1 MRSAVALVGLLAALA
16 LVGSGG
22 ATSTRDH
29 ANPTWSL
36 DGARIAYSVQGTAGG
51 AIETAAADGSSV
63 HRLFPIND
71 NCCGTLLWAAGDRI
85 VFEANYQLFSV
96 SADGGKPTKLFGDT
110 PWFIMSPNGETA
122 AVDYGCG
129 CGHAPDAIA
138 FVNVHGGKPVVV
150 AKPKTMTDTIDGFS
164 ADGTLLVFS
173 RQKFDPNG
181 GRVPPP
187 TLMAVH
193 AGRSTPVTL
202 AHSGLIGA
210 TELPQGATNVQWSP
224 DGNWIA
230 FAGAGGLRVV
240 STHGGTSRLIARVPK
255 YGSFAWSPT
264 SKLLAYTTTPGY
276 GRLVT
281 VDTAGHRR
289 ILWANASL
297 HYVTNDSWNRPQWS
311 PDGTQLVFMALHGKG
326 RPPAA
331 QVWVV
336 GADGTGLHQV
346 G

>member
-1 MRSAVALVGLLAALA
+1 
-16 LVGSGG
+16 
-22 ATSTRDH
+22 
-29 ANPTWSL
+29 
-36 DGARIAYSVQGTAGG
+36 
-51 AIETAAADGSSV
+51 
-63 HRLFPIND
+63 
-71 NCCGTLLWAAGDRI
+71 
-85 VFEANYQLFSV
+85 
-96 SADGGKPTKLFGDT
+96 
-110 PWFIMSPNGETA
+110 
-122 AVDYGCG
+122 
-129 CGHAPDAIA
+129 
-138 FVNVHGGKPVVV
+138 
-150 AKPKTMTDTIDGFS
+150 
-164 ADGTLLVFS
+164 
-173 RQKFDPNG
+173 
-181 GRVPPP
+181 
-187 TLMAVH
+187 MAVH
-193 AGRSTPVTL
+193 VGRSTPVPLT
-202 AHSGLIGA
+202 HSGLIGA
-210 TELPQGATNVQWSP
+210 TKLPKGATNVQWSP

-240 STHGGTSRLIARVPK
+240 STHGGTSRLIAKVPK

-311 PDGTQLVFMALHGKG
+311 PDGRKLVFMALHGKG